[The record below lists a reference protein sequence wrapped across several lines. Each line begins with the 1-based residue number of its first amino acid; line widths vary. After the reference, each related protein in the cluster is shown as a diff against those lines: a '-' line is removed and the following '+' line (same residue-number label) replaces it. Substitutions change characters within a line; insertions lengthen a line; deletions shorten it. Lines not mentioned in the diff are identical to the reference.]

1 MTQQFPHLFKP
12 LQLRYKTLRN
22 RIVFGAHTANMSDM
36 GIPGE
41 RHRGYYEERA
51 RGGAAM
57 IVVEPVPVHRT
68 AVLTRGNFRHESDA
82 VIPGFRKIT
91 DAVHEHGAVI
101 CHQLYHVGQHGDFD
115 NSYEPNWSPSGLPS
129 FHDSDGSHA
138 MTENEIEEIIESFV
152 AAARRAREAGFD
164 GIELFAAY
172 NAIIDQFWLPFNNRR
187 DDRWGGSFEN
197 RMRFSRTIMER
208 IRKMAGEDFIIG
220 LAVNMDPEVKVS
232 QSIEQLQEIVAWHD
246 ERQLMDYVTCGTGSY
261 FSFGGIIPN
270 VFFSDKLGAPH
281 AEALKQ
287 VVKFAKV
294 QCESHVRTPDNANY
308 VVASGQAD
316 MVSIVRGQIA
326 DPHLANKAKEGR
338 AEDIRPCLSCN
349 QMCWGRRYR
358 DYWISC
364 LINPSAGREF
374 EWGGDRFVP
383 AAKPKK
389 VLVIGGGVA
398 GLEAAR
404 VAAERGHQVTLAEAS
419 NMLGGQFRL
428 AGLQPRRHQIID
440 YLDWFERQLTR
451 LQVRV
456 LLNTPMDGDEV
467 KAFGADEVVI
477 ATGSLPDG
485 KGFQRS
491 LPEFDELP
499 GLSRGNVWTAEDV
512 MSRAARLGKRVIVL
526 DETSNWKGGGTAL
539 YLAEAGHEV
548 TIVTPAAAVMMEMA
562 RTNVDQQLRMRLRE
576 LGVRM
581 MTETVMLE
589 WHGDGATVRPFGGSS
604 ERVDGDSLVIAATN
618 VPDTTLAAELGA
630 PAIGDATAARNAA
643 MAIYEG
649 RKLAMSL

>member
-1 MTQQFPHLFKP
+1 MSSQFPALFQP
-12 LQLRYKTLRN
+12 LQIQHKTLRN
-22 RIVFGAHTANMSDM
+22 RIVFGSHTANMSDQ
-36 GIPGE
+36 GLPGE

-51 RGGAAM
+51 RGGAGM

-68 AVLTRGNFRHESDA
+68 AVLTRGNFLHSTDEI
-82 VIPGFRKIT
+82 IPHFRKIT
-91 DAVHEHGAVI
+91 DAVHAHGAVI

-138 MTENEIEEIIESFV
+138 MAENEIEEIIESFV
-152 AAARRAREAGFD
+152 QAARRAKESGFD

-197 RMRFSRTIMER
+197 RMRFSRIIMER

-220 LAVNMDPEVKVS
+220 LAVNMDPGAKVS
-232 QSIEQLQEIVAWHD
+232 QTIEQLQEIIAWHD
-246 ERQLMDYVTCGTGSY
+246 ERHLMDYVTCGTGSY
-261 FSFGGIIPN
+261 FGHQGIIPS
-270 VFFSDKLGAPH
+270 VFFADKLGAPH

-287 VVKFAKV
+287 VVKHAKV
-294 QCESHVRTPDNANY
+294 QCESHVRTPENANY

-326 DPHLANKAKEGR
+326 DPHLANKARENR
-338 AEDIRPCLSCN
+338 PEDIRPCLSCN

-374 EWGGDRFVP
+374 EWGGDRFTP
-383 AAKPKK
+383 AVKPKH
-389 VLVIGGGVA
+389 VLVVGGGVA

-404 VAAERGHQVTLAEAS
+404 VAAERGHKVTLAEAS
-419 NMLGGQFRL
+419 DKLGGQFRL
-428 AGLQPRRHQIID
+428 AGLQPRRQQIID
-440 YLDWFERQLTR
+440 YIEWLERQLTK
-451 LQVRV
+451 LQVKV
-456 LLNTPMDGDEV
+456 LLNTPLDAEEA
-467 KAFGADEVVI
+467 KAIGADEVIV

-485 KGFQRS
+485 KAFQRA
-491 LPEFDELP
+491 LPEHDALP
-499 GLSRGNVWTAEDV
+499 GMQRGNTASAEDV
-512 MSRAARLGKRVIVL
+512 MAQIARPGKRVLVL
-526 DETSNWKGGGTAL
+526 DETANWKGSGTAL
-539 YLAEAGHEV
+539 MLAEAGHEV
-548 TIVTPAAAVMMEMA
+548 TVVTSASTVMAEMA
-562 RTNVDQQLRMRLRE
+562 RTNADVLMRTRLRE

-581 MTETVMLE
+581 IAEAAVLE
-589 WHGDGATVRPFGGSS
+589 WHGDGATVQPFGGKP
-604 ERVDGDSLVIAATN
+604 ERVAADTLVVAATN
-618 VPDTTLAAELGA
+618 VSERQLGDELGA
-630 PAIGDATAARNAA
+630 ATIGDATAARNAA

>member
-1 MTQQFPHLFKP
+1 MTQTFPALFQ
-12 LQLRYKTLRN
+12 QLALRHKTLRN
-22 RIVFGAHTANMSDM
+22 RIVFGAHTANMSAN
-36 GIPGE
+36 GLPGE

-68 AVLTRGNFRHESDA
+68 AVLTRGNFLHSTDEI
-82 VIPGFRKIT
+82 VPHFRKVT
-91 DAVHEHGAVI
+91 EAVHEHGAVI

-138 MTENEIEEIIESFV
+138 MTESEIEEIIEGFV
-152 AAARRAREAGFD
+152 QAARRAKESGFD

-208 IRKMAGEDFIIG
+208 IRRQAGEDFIIG
-220 LAVNMDPEVKVS
+220 LAVNMDPTSPVS
-232 QSIEQLQEIVAWHD
+232 QSIGQLQEIVAWHD
-246 ERQLMDYVTCGTGSY
+246 ARQLMDYVTCGTGSY
-261 FSFGGIIPN
+261 FNSTGIIPN
-270 VFFSDKLGAPH
+270 VFYGDKLGAPH
-281 AEALKQ
+281 AEALKA
-287 VVKFAKV
+287 VVKHARV
-294 QCESHVRTPDNANY
+294 QCEAHVRTPENANY

-326 DPHLANKAKEGR
+326 DPHLANKAREGR

-374 EWGGDRFVP
+374 EWGGDRFTP

-404 VAAERGHQVTLAEAS
+404 VAAERGHSVTLAEAS
-419 NMLGGQFRL
+419 DKLGGQFRL
-428 AGLQPRRHQIID
+428 AGLTPRRHQIID
-440 YLDWFERQLTR
+440 YLDWFERQLTK
-451 LQVRV
+451 LQVKV
-456 LLNTPMDGDEV
+456 LLNTPLDAEEA
-467 KAFGADEVVI
+467 KAFGADQVI
-477 ATGSLPDG
+477 VATGSVPDG
-485 KGFQRS
+485 KAFQRAM
-491 LPEFDELP
+491 PEHDALP
-499 GLSRGNVWTAEDV
+499 GIERGNVASAEDV
-512 MSRAARLGKRVIVL
+512 MARIARPGKRVMLL
-526 DETSNWKGGGTAL
+526 DETANWKGGGVAL
-539 YLAEAGHEV
+539 TLAEAGHEV
-548 TIVTPAAAVMMEMA
+548 TVVTGAPAMMAEMA
-562 RTNVDQQLRMRLRE
+562 RTNADIQLRARLRE
-576 LGVRM
+576 LGVRI
-581 MTETVMLE
+581 MTETVLRE
-589 WHGDGATVRPFGGSS
+589 WHADGATVQTFGGGP
-604 ERVDGDSLVIAATN
+604 ERIAADTLVVAATN
-618 VPDTTLAAELGA
+618 VSERGLGDELGA
-630 PAIGDATAARNAA
+630 PMIGDAMAARNAA

-649 RKLAMSL
+649 RKLAMGL